1 MAKSNS
7 KPAKNINKKIHESKI
22 NNITIKHENGIY
34 TGIININTKHA
45 PLEHSFE
52 AVGIDIGIR
61 RPLTC
66 SNGLKIE
73 EFDLKR
79 EEKNVKYYQREMSKK
94 TTWKQTLSYS
104 SKKILESI
112 EQENQQEKR
121 PISQNH
127 TPTCKKQSGNS
138 TRNTKHKRMV

>member
-1 MAKSNS
+1 M
-7 KPAKNINKKIHESKI
+7 
-22 NNITIKHENGIY
+22 
-34 TGIININTKHA
+34 
-45 PLEHSFE
+45 EHSFE

-73 EFDLKR
+73 EFDLTR

-94 TTWKQTLSYS
+94 TTWKQTILYS

-127 TPTCKKQSGNS
+127 TPHS
-138 TRNTKHKRMV
+138 

>member
-1 MAKSNS
+1 MSEKNRIQIPKIGKIKFKTS
-7 KPAKNINKKIHESKI
+7 KEHKQKIHESKI

-34 TGIININTKHA
+34 TGIININTKHT
-45 PLEHSFE
+45 PMEHSFE

-79 EEKNVKYYQREMSKK
+79 EEK
-94 TTWKQTLSYS
+94 
-104 SKKILESI
+104 
-112 EQENQQEKR
+112 KR
-121 PISQNH
+121 
-127 TPTCKKQSGNS
+127 
-138 TRNTKHKRMV
+138 